1 MENHIQLHSTHLV
14 LNVLPFELFPELLN
28 NEINRKCLE
37 EGAYSYFKTRYDTL
51 KKNLASDSK
60 QLQSPSRES
69 LRDRCKFLRLSG
81 EVRLTRGEREGRD
94 RWKCEKITLWS
105 FE

>member
-1 MENHIQLHSTHLV
+1 MDIQLHSTHLV

-51 KKNLASDSK
+51 KKIWRLIQNNSK
-60 QLQSPSRES
+60 ALPEKACGIDVNFCIFQA
-69 LRDRCKFLRLSG
+69 RLG
-81 EVRLTRGEREGRD
+81 
-94 RWKCEKITLWS
+94 
-105 FE
+105 

>member
-51 KKNLASDSK
+51 KKIWRLIQNNSK
-60 QLQSPSRES
+60 VLPEKACGIDVNFCVFQA
-69 LRDRCKFLRLSG
+69 RLG
-81 EVRLTRGEREGRD
+81 
-94 RWKCEKITLWS
+94 
-105 FE
+105 